1 MTLSPIILFVYNRLY
16 HTEQVINNLKNNAL
30 ADKSDLYIYADGPKS
45 EDDNIKVQEVR
56 AYLKTI
62 DGFKNIHIQLQETN
76 LGLAQSIIKGVTEI
90 VNKFNKVIVLE
101 DDIVASPYF
110 LSYMNDALHYYEDKE
125 DVASIHGYIYPVT
138 QKVPQAFFLKGA
150 DCWGWATWKRA
161 WDLFEPNSQIL
172 LDQIIEKG
180 LEREFDFDGSYPYV
194 QMLKDQVAGLN
205 NSWAIR
211 WYASAFLK
219 NKLTLYPGNSL
230 VQNIGNDSS
239 GTHSDTT
246 SVFDVPLYSSKV
258 PVERE
263 VIVSKEGYQAFV
275 DYFNSSKTP
284 NKKSFNKKIRD
295 LFKRLFS

>member
-1 MTLSPIILFVYNRLY
+1 MNLSPIILFVYNRLY
-16 HTEQVINNLKNNAL
+16 HTEQVINSLKNNTL

-45 EDDNIKVQEVR
+45 EDDSIKVQEVR

-76 LGLAQSIIKGVTEI
+76 LGLAKSIIKGVTEI

-101 DDIVASPYF
+101 DYIVTSPYF
-110 LSYMNDALHYYEDKE
+110 LPYMNDALHYYEDKE

-194 QMLKDQVAGLN
+194 QMLKNQVAGLN

>member
-1 MTLSPIILFVYNRLY
+1 MNLSPIILFVYNRLY
-16 HTEQVINNLKNNAL
+16 HTEQVINSLKNNTL

-45 EDDNIKVQEVR
+45 EDDSIKVQEVR

-76 LGLAQSIIKGVTEI
+76 LGLAKSITKGVTEI

-101 DDIVASPYF
+101 DDIVTSPYF
-110 LSYMNDALHYYEDKE
+110 LPYMNDALHYYEDKE

-161 WDLFEPNSQIL
+161 WDLFEPNGQIL

-180 LEREFDFDGSYPYV
+180 LEREFDFDRSYPYV
-194 QMLKDQVAGLN
+194 QMLKDQVADLN

-211 WYASAFLK
+211 WYASTFLK
-219 NKLTLYPGNSL
+219 NKLTLYPGHSL

-284 NKKSFNKKIRD
+284 NKKSPNKKIRD
-295 LFKRLFS
+295 LFKRFFR